1 MRSGAIIGVLLAAG
15 RSTRFGR
22 DKLLVPLTDGVPVAV
37 AALRNLAPAVDEVV
51 AVVRP
56 RDERLAAALNRAGAR
71 VTACPRA
78 SEGMGA
84 SLAWGV
90 RAAPLAAAWLVA
102 LADMPWIRTTS
113 VASVVDALEK
123 GAAIAAAGCRDVRG
137 HPVGFASSF
146 YPDLVALSGDEGAKA
161 ILSRQRIEI
170 VETGDSG
177 VLRDV
182 DTPEDLARQG
192 SRRSRERG
200 NPAS

>member
-1 MRSGAIIGVLLAAG
+1 MHSGPIVGILLAAG
-15 RSTRFGR
+15 RSTRFGK
-22 DKLLVPLTDGVPVAV
+22 DKLLVPLADGVPVAV

-56 RDERLAAALNRAGAR
+56 RDERLAAALKAGGAR

-78 SEGMGA
+78 SEGMGT

-90 RAAPLAAAWLVA
+90 RAAPLARAWLVA

-113 VASVVDALEK
+113 AARVADAMK
-123 GAAIAAAGCRDVRG
+123 NGAAIAAPGRRAARG
-137 HPVGFASSF
+137 HPVGFAAPF
-146 YPDLVALSGDEGAKA
+146 YADLAALSGDEGAKA

-170 VETGDSG
+170 VDTDDAG

-182 DTPEDLARQG
+182 DTPEDLV
-192 SRRSRERG
+192 
-200 NPAS
+200 